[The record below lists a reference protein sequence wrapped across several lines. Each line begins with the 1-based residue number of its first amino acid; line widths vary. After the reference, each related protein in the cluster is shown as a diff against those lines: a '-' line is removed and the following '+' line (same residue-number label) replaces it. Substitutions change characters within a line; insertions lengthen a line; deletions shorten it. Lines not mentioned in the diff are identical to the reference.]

1 MEIIINYALSI
12 LSDINFMMAMLI
24 IVLVSAC
31 FLGRY
36 IVITRK
42 MVIATLGVLGFRVI
56 FIIAGDILL
65 KVFNPEL
72 YKFMEGL
79 SVLDTVQPD
88 NPYYEAMMTYS
99 FFSSIILNSVWFLYA
114 FIFYLVANKEK
125 RILRALESTIVLY
138 LLYYYI
144 NTAVQYS
151 FMYFNGA
158 DIEALSAAVSAATGK
173 DTFIYTI
180 SAVVTDF
187 VIYLILILV
196 LYFRYFKKKKFYV
209 VRMGSRILFI
219 VWLIIFSIFPAIPVG
234 TVDINQKFQM
244 LSILMGFMIPV
255 LGIIAPIMLVMSMAE
270 KNLREKNEYQETYLK
285 AELEYI
291 ERYKRNQEETRAFRH
306 DIINNLS
313 LTNMMLEE
321 GKAEE
326 ASEHLKQLLGNVRS
340 LSPSII
346 TGDEMLD
353 CIVAMKADKM
363 KEKGIDFTLDGVADG
378 GLKLKP
384 MDVCSI
390 FANAL
395 DNAIEASSKIHS
407 VDGVVPE
414 SGDEAEA
421 REGREAEDAWVKM
434 DIKRTEKFFVIKIS
448 NAANQQVDVEKLF
461 SSSGYT
467 SKKDKEHH
475 GFGLRNIRMAVED
488 YDGLVKAESDES
500 SFALSIMIPRK

>member
-1 MEIIINYALSI
+1 MEIVINYALSI

-88 NPYYEAMMTYS
+88 NPYYEAMMTYT

-187 VIYLILILV
+187 VIYLILI
-196 LYFRYFKKKKFYV
+196 F
-209 VRMGSRILFI
+209 
-219 VWLIIFSIFPAIPVG
+219 AIPVG

>member
-88 NPYYEAMMTYS
+88 NPYYEAMMTYT

-244 LSILMGFMIPV
+244 I
-255 LGIIAPIMLVMSMAE
+255 
-270 KNLREKNEYQETYLK
+270 
-285 AELEYI
+285 
-291 ERYKRNQEETRAFRH
+291 
-306 DIINNLS
+306 
-313 LTNMMLEE
+313 
-321 GKAEE
+321 
-326 ASEHLKQLLGNVRS
+326 
-340 LSPSII
+340 
-346 TGDEMLD
+346 
-353 CIVAMKADKM
+353 
-363 KEKGIDFTLDGVADG
+363 
-378 GLKLKP
+378 
-384 MDVCSI
+384 
-390 FANAL
+390 
-395 DNAIEASSKIHS
+395 
-407 VDGVVPE
+407 
-414 SGDEAEA
+414 
-421 REGREAEDAWVKM
+421 
-434 DIKRTEKFFVIKIS
+434 
-448 NAANQQVDVEKLF
+448 
-461 SSSGYT
+461 
-467 SKKDKEHH
+467 
-475 GFGLRNIRMAVED
+475 
-488 YDGLVKAESDES
+488 
-500 SFALSIMIPRK
+500 